1 MELAYLEGLGLEI
14 SRSRHQTM
22 NSDSLLTNITVLLD
36 RAPNVHELRIN
47 GNDLSMNKIC
57 SIVPR
62 RIKTLTIWVKTYGDM
77 KTILEQLD
85 FVSMVTF
92 RYEDYKNRSES
103 FAQIIQWLTQ
113 EKQKTFT
120 HKKDRNVLEIS
131 FH

>member
-1 MELAYLEGLGLEI
+1 MELAYLEGLGLNF
-14 SRSRHQTM
+14 SRHQTT
-22 NSDSLLTNITVLLD
+22 NSDSLLTNITILLD

-47 GNDLSMNKIC
+47 GNDFSMNKIC

-62 RIKTLTIWVKTYGDM
+62 RIKTLMIWVKTYEDM
-77 KTILEQLD
+77 KTVLEQLD
-85 FVSMVTF
+85 FVSTITF
-92 RYEDYKNRSES
+92 RYEDYKNRSQS

>member
-1 MELAYLEGLGLEI
+1 MELAYLEGLGLNF
-14 SRSRHQTM
+14 SRHQTT
-22 NSDSLLTNITVLLD
+22 NSDSLLTNITILLD

-47 GNDLSMNKIC
+47 GNDFSMNKIC

-62 RIKTLTIWVKTYGDM
+62 RIKTLMIWVKTYDDM
-77 KTILEQLD
+77 ETVLEQLD
-85 FVSMVTF
+85 FVSTITF
-92 RYEDYKNRSES
+92 RYEDYKNRSQS